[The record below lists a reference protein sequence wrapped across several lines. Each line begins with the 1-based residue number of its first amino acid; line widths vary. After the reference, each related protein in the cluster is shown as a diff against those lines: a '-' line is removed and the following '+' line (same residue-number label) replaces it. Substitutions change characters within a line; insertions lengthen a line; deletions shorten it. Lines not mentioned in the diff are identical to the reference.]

1 MLLANALEYGWILR
15 VKSKRL
21 NKSTTFNYTDPDRPR
36 YDPHVWNDA
45 QTYRRHYIAIKD
57 GNATSLASIYANNGF
72 LRNAHV
78 RPDVTPDQRGKTQS
92 MVTVGVIAGLFLFMT
107 FAVTLAVILVCR
119 RRNSVFALP
128 KNDETDDR
136 DYEMDDIITDVDFS
150 ETEID
155 CDTDA
160 SWNSRASNQQ
170 PDSDHVQSPPPT
182 SLVDSNE
189 QLADSETDELSSSPV
204 RTRCSC
210 RHDEDSFCGHERL
223 VPDCGTA

>member
-1 MLLANALEYGWILR
+1 MLSANALEYGWILR
-15 VKSKRL
+15 VKTKKHVNR
-21 NKSTTFNYTDPDRPR
+21 STPTFNYTEADRPR

-45 QTYRRHYIAIKD
+45 QTFRRHYVAVRD
-57 GNATSLASIYANNGF
+57 GNASSLASIYANSGF

-78 RPDVTPDQRGKTQS
+78 RPDVTPDQRSKAQS

-128 KNDETDDR
+128 KNDEADER

-170 PDSDHVQSPPPT
+170 PDSDHVLSPPPT
-182 SLVDSNE
+182 PLVGSNE
-189 QLADSETDELSSSPV
+189 RLAESEAEVSPV

-223 VPDCGTA
+223 VPECETA

>member
-1 MLLANALEYGWILR
+1 MLPATALEYGWILR

-21 NKSTTFNYTDPDRPR
+21 NRSSTFNYTDPDPRQR

-45 QTYRRHYIAIKD
+45 QTFRRHYVAPKD
-57 GNATSLASIYANNGF
+57 ANATSLASIYANNGF
-72 LRNAHV
+72 LRNAHA

-128 KNDETDDR
+128 KNDEADDR

-170 PDSDHVQSPPPT
+170 PDSDHVLSPPPT
-182 SLVDSNE
+182 PLVDSNE
-189 QLADSETDELSSSPV
+189 RLAESEAELSPV

-210 RHDEDSFCGHERL
+210 RHDDDSFCGHERL
-223 VPDCGTA
+223 VPDCETI